1 MLLLYI
7 MVITSTQTTT
17 NTNDIVN
24 KYILSYML
32 GENENFNT
40 IVDSVLCVK
49 EILLKIK
56 QENAVTTTD
65 ITTMDADN
73 STATTNIATYLENIN
88 TTLTTCETLSAA
100 LADMKA
106 KTTTTCSTSS
116 TSSTSGTCL
125 TKSGAELITVLNTVS
140 NSNQTSCDT
149 SCLNLN
155 ENVKCLKYD
164 FRNDTTKYSC
174 D

>member
-1 MLLLYI
+1 MYKRQVTDGNI
-7 MVITSTQTTT
+7 STLIAQG
-17 NTNDIVN
+17 N
-24 KYILSYML
+24 
-32 GENENFNT
+32 
-40 IVDSVLCVK
+40 
-49 EILLKIK
+49 
-56 QENAVTTTD
+56 
-65 ITTMDADN
+65 
-73 STATTNIATYLENIN
+73 TTNIGSTIDTYIENIN

-106 KTTTTCSTSS
+106 KTTTTCS